1 LRTRLLLLAAFI
13 AVSTATIAQNISVPG
28 VSSGG
33 SMNTDK
39 MIEELM
45 DAEREPLNRM
55 ESNVEEY
62 EKKLQEWNE
71 IEERLE
77 TLRDS
82 ARGLY
87 SFENPFD
94 ARSASSS
101 NEAVL
106 TASAERRAP
115 ETTSRITVEQIAKAD
130 TFLSGSISRDREI
143 AAGTYGFRVG
153 EQDVTFTFDGG
164 DLTDFVQT
172 VNREA
177 ADLVE
182 ARVVNDTADTSV
194 IVFESQMPGA
204 ENKLQFLESAR
215 QLATEVGVIEPAR
228 DVSRNPELT
237 SEVVRIQGQ
246 NDLVRF
252 NDEGMTV
259 RAGGRAVVPL
269 DGRLSTN
276 PNMVLELEA
285 RIINREDEARTPPPE
300 PPGPS
305 VPEGGGVTLGDV
317 TVQNAPSDLVLPERE
332 QPEQPEIIR
341 SNRFLLARSGGRS
354 VPLENLSLGDSFE
367 TVQLPIGEAIDELDS
382 VVVQNDNTFRDI
394 VVRNLRV
401 FDPTARGDAKPLRP
415 AATASD
421 AKLRIDGVQVT
432 RSSNTIDDL
441 IEGTTINLQSASPE
455 PVTLSVGPDKENTK
469 NAIIEFVGNYNQVIR
484 DINILTRTNEQI
496 IQEIGYFDEE
506 QREQAREELGL
517 FQGEL
522 ALNQLRSRLQRVM
535 MNSYPTGPRGN
546 INLLA
551 QLGISTNA
559 TGFNT
564 SGVDAS
570 RLRGYLEIDEE
581 QLDSVLDSDFRQV
594 KRLFGDDSDG
604 DLRVDTGIAYEIENN
619 VRPYVEVGGI
629 IAARK
634 NTLDTQISSTEEDMR
649 EKEDDLQDY
658 RQELERDFGEMQG
671 AMQRLEEQTQQL
683 QRLNS
688 GGGGR

>member
-1 LRTRLLLLAAFI
+1 
-13 AVSTATIAQNISVPG
+13 
-28 VSSGG
+28 
-33 SMNTDK
+33 
-39 MIEELM
+39 
-45 DAEREPLNRM
+45 
-55 ESNVEEY
+55 
-62 EKKLQEWNE
+62 
-71 IEERLE
+71 
-77 TLRDS
+77 
-82 ARGLY
+82 
-87 SFENPFD
+87 
-94 ARSASSS
+94 
-101 NEAVL
+101 
-106 TASAERRAP
+106 
-115 ETTSRITVEQIAKAD
+115 
-130 TFLSGSISRDREI
+130 
-143 AAGTYGFRVG
+143 
-153 EQDVTFTFDGG
+153 
-164 DLTDFVQT
+164 
-172 VNREA
+172 
-177 ADLVE
+177 
-182 ARVVNDTADTSV
+182 
-194 IVFESQMPGA
+194 
-204 ENKLQFLESAR
+204 
-215 QLATEVGVIEPAR
+215 
-228 DVSRNPELT
+228 
-237 SEVVRIQGQ
+237 
-246 NDLVRF
+246 
-252 NDEGMTV
+252 
-259 RAGGRAVVPL
+259 
-269 DGRLSTN
+269 
-276 PNMVLELEA
+276 
-285 RIINREDEARTPPPE
+285 
-300 PPGPS
+300 
-305 VPEGGGVTLGDV
+305 
-317 TVQNAPSDLVLPERE
+317 
-332 QPEQPEIIR
+332 
-341 SNRFLLARSGGRS
+341 
-354 VPLENLSLGDSFE
+354 
-367 TVQLPIGEAIDELDS
+367 
-382 VVVQNDNTFRDI
+382 
-394 VVRNLRV
+394 
-401 FDPTARGDAKPLRP
+401 
-415 AATASD
+415 
-421 AKLRIDGVQVT
+421 
-432 RSSNTIDDL
+432 
-441 IEGTTINLQSASPE
+441 
-455 PVTLSVGPDKENTK
+455 
-469 NAIIEFVGNYNQVIR
+469 VIR